1 MRRDAGRAREEALR
15 DMKTKP
21 IRTKLLLAFLVFS
34 AVPLVLISLVSYLAT
49 SRYYEDQVRYS
60 AEQAFD
66 QTYQYLQS
74 KIATVV
80 KDSDILIFSGEV
92 QTALGRDQARY
103 EGDIVAQNADMARL
117 DAYLASF
124 RSYEDVYR
132 VTLWVPGWLCYVN
145 ERISYQNLDR
155 LRADPAAKRLFSSK
169 EKVSIFPPAS
179 IVDEY
184 DLRKTVPVVS
194 LYRRIRDMNNIPRF
208 IGVIQ
213 LSMREDEIMSI
224 LDRARTSRGS
234 LVFLRYSSGE
244 LICPEGVDA
253 GRARALGDAF
263 GSRPDEG
270 SSWTDLPVSGT
281 SYAVRTRGFPGIDWT
296 LVEAVPWADIVYR
309 SLRLRTWLVA
319 AVLALSGAAALAAW
333 LLTRQPTRRL
343 TDLTAAMA
351 QVGRKEGLD
360 RLEDG
365 PPDEI
370 GVLTRSFRSMV
381 RQIDQLLEAQYQAG
395 QDLKSAELKALQAQI
410 NPHFLYNT
418 LDLINWQAINRGAP
432 EIAEISRALARFYAL
447 SLNSGRD
454 VVTVEDELAHAAT
467 YVEIQNRR
475 FEQRVRFAVEVPKA
489 LRCHPILKILLQP
502 LVENA
507 ILHGILER
515 GEGASGAVTI
525 TGCRRGGDLT
535 LTVTDDGVGMSEEQ
549 MNRLLSKMPAAN
561 GHGYGVKNIIERIR
575 LYYGDEYGLDFVSAP
590 GAGTSVTLRLPW

>member
-1 MRRDAGRAREEALR
+1 
-15 DMKTKP
+15 MKTQP
-21 IRTKLLLAFLVFS
+21 IRTKLLLAFLLFS
-34 AVPLVLISLVSYLAT
+34 AVPLVLISLVSYVAT

-60 AEQAFD
+60 AEQTFD
-66 QTYQYLQS
+66 QTFQYLQS
-74 KIATVV
+74 KLATVV

-92 QTALGRDQARY
+92 QTALARDRDRF
-103 EGDIVAQNADMARL
+103 EGDIVTQNADMARL

-132 VTLWVPGWLCYVN
+132 VILWVPGWLCYAN
-145 ERISYQNLDR
+145 ERISYQNLD
-155 LRADPAAKRLFSSK
+155 LLKEDPAAERLFSSK

-184 DLRKTVPVVS
+184 DLRKTVPVIP

-213 LSMREDEIMSI
+213 LSIREDEIMSI
-224 LDRARTSRGS
+224 LERARTTRGS

-244 LICPEGVDA
+244 LICPVGVDA
-253 GRARALGDAF
+253 DRARGLGGARGARLDG
-263 GSRPDEG
+263 GSA
-270 SSWTDLPVSGT
+270 WTDLPVSGT

-309 SLRLRTWLVA
+309 SLRLRVWLFA
-319 AVLALSGAAALAAW
+319 GVLVLSGAAAAAAW
-333 LLTRQPTRRL
+333 LLTQRATRRL
-343 TDLTAAMA
+343 TDLSLAMA

-360 RLEDG
+360 RLDDG

-381 RQIDQLLEAQYQAG
+381 RQIDQLLESQYRAG

-418 LDLINWQAINRGAP
+418 LDLINWQAINKGAP

-454 VVTVEDELAHAAT
+454 IVTVEDELAHAAT

-475 FEQRVRFAVEVPKA
+475 FEERIHFAVKVPKA
-489 LRCHPILKILLQP
+489 LRCHPILKIILQP

-525 TGCRRGGDLT
+525 TGRRSGGELS
-535 LTVTDDGVGMSEEQ
+535 LTVSDDGVGMSKEQ
-549 MNRLLSKMPAAN
+549 LDRMLSEMPTAN

-575 LYYGDEYGLDFVSAP
+575 LYYGEGYGLAFKSAP
-590 GAGTSVTLRLPW
+590 GVGTSVTLRLPW